1 MAVIVNP
8 RFHEAGFCP
17 ILAKTTSIKGC
28 WQALFFEI
36 AFAFLRG
43 IYPTQFAFVALSLGC
58 GILHG
63 QSVDI
68 LATDQILRDPAVTEA
83 QRLIGHVKLGHQDAV
98 LTCDSAW
105 RFDDGSV
112 EVFSHVV
119 MQQPPATTMTA
130 NYLRIEPGEDWA
142 MASGDVELL
151 HESAKLSA
159 PSLMYLMNSRAARYS
174 EGALIVDEG
183 WTVKSRSGLYHTIS
197 ETLELGGQVVA
208 VNEADTLISDSLHWK
223 RTESR
228 YRFFGPTDWVGS
240 DVRFTCQLGDV
251 TMDDVPLGWLAGE
264 VSVDDSEGTVQGD
277 SLAWGPSTSEVWGNV
292 VLTQLDGTG
301 KVHGRYAKRQEDD
314 SLELVIGNPQQ
325 RAWLEQIDEGDTL
338 RLAAD
343 TLQRRGEFLTAFH
356 HVTLVQD
363 ELVGVSDSLVWM
375 DDVGA
380 IQMWGEPRLWS
391 GEDKLSGDTLT
402 LWLTNQSPDK
412 LEMRGHAVV
421 LSSASDTLA
430 HRIQGRDVDAFFEE
444 GELCF
449 VDVVGNGEVVTF
461 DVPEG
466 EGNVRMNTAVCAK
479 VTLEVAERKLTGIA
493 LKQSPRG
500 KIQPVPTGTDLAP
513 FRVEKAPGLGPW
525 ETSEQGPLPE

>member
-1 MAVIVNP
+1 MMRSWVLTFLGLVVGMLAQAQTV
-8 RFHEAGFCP
+8 E
-17 ILAKTTSIKGC
+17 ILA
-28 WQALFFEI
+28 A
-36 AFAFLRG
+36 
-43 IYPTQFAFVALSLGC
+43 
-58 GILHG
+58 
-63 QSVDI
+63 
-68 LATDQILRDPAVTEA
+68 DQILRDPAVTEA
-83 QRLIGHVKLGHQDAV
+83 QRLIGHVKLGHEDAV

-119 MQQPPATTMTA
+119 MQQLPATTMTA

-142 MASGDVELL
+142 LASGDVELL

-183 WTVKSRSGLYHTIS
+183 WTVKSRIGLFRTAS
-197 ETLELGGQVVA
+197 ETLELGGNVLA
-208 VNEADTLISDSLHWK
+208 VNKGDTLRSDSLHWT

-240 DVRFTCQLGDV
+240 DVRFTCKLGDV
-251 TMDDVPLGWLAGE
+251 TMEDQPLGWLAGD
-264 VSVDDSEGTVQGD
+264 VKVDDDEGTVQGD
-277 SLAWGPSTSEVWGNV
+277 SLAWGTSTSEVWGHV
-292 VLTQLDGTG
+292 VLAQCDGTG
-301 KVHGRYAKRQEDD
+301 TVHGRYALRQDEDT
-314 SLELVIGNPQQ
+314 LEVVVGDDQQ

-343 TLQRRGEFLTAFH
+343 TLQRKGEVLTAFH
-356 HVTLVQD
+356 RVTLIQD

-375 DDVGA
+375 DDEGT

-391 GEDKLSGDTLT
+391 GEDKLSGATLT
-402 LWLTNQSPDK
+402 LWLTDQSPDK

-421 LSSASDTLA
+421 LSSANDTLA
-430 HRIQGRDVDAFFEE
+430 HRIQGRDLDAFFEE
-444 GELCF
+444 GELRF

-466 EGNVRMNTAVCAK
+466 EGSVRMNTAVCAK
-479 VTLEVAERKLTGIA
+479 VTLEVSERKLTGIA

-513 FRVEKAPGLGPW
+513 FRVEKAPGSGPW

>member
-1 MAVIVNP
+1 MRSWVLTFLGLVVGMLAQAQTV
-8 RFHEAGFCP
+8 E
-17 ILAKTTSIKGC
+17 ILA
-28 WQALFFEI
+28 A
-36 AFAFLRG
+36 
-43 IYPTQFAFVALSLGC
+43 
-58 GILHG
+58 
-63 QSVDI
+63 
-68 LATDQILRDPAVTEA
+68 DQILRDPAVTEA
-83 QRLIGHVKLGHQDAV
+83 QRLIGHVKLGHEDAV

-119 MQQPPATTMTA
+119 MQQLPATTMTA

-142 MASGDVELL
+142 LASGDVELL

-183 WTVKSRSGLYHTIS
+183 WTVKSRIGLFRTAS
-197 ETLELGGQVVA
+197 ETLELGGNVLA
-208 VNEADTLISDSLHWK
+208 VNKGDTLRSDSIHWT

-251 TMDDVPLGWLAGE
+251 TMEDQPLGWLAGD
-264 VSVDDSEGTVQGD
+264 VKVDDDEGTVQGD
-277 SLAWGPSTSEVWGNV
+277 SLAWGTSTSEVWGHV
-292 VLTQLDGTG
+292 VLAQCDGTG
-301 KVHGRYAKRQEDD
+301 TVHGRYALRQDEDT
-314 SLELVIGNPQQ
+314 LEVVVGDDQQ

-343 TLQRRGEFLTAFH
+343 TLQRKGEVLTAFH
-356 HVTLVQD
+356 RVTLIQD

-375 DDVGA
+375 DDEGT

-402 LWLTNQSPDK
+402 LWLTDQSPDK

-421 LSSASDTLA
+421 LSSANDTLA
-430 HRIQGRDVDAFFEE
+430 HRIQGRDLDAFFEE
-444 GELCF
+444 GELRF

-466 EGNVRMNTAVCAK
+466 EGSVRMNTAVCAK
-479 VTLEVAERKLTGIA
+479 VTLEVSERKLTGIA

-513 FRVEKAPGLGPW
+513 FRVEKAPGSGPW

>member
-1 MAVIVNP
+1 MMRSWVLTFLGLVVGMLAQAQTV
-8 RFHEAGFCP
+8 E
-17 ILAKTTSIKGC
+17 ILA
-28 WQALFFEI
+28 A
-36 AFAFLRG
+36 
-43 IYPTQFAFVALSLGC
+43 
-58 GILHG
+58 
-63 QSVDI
+63 
-68 LATDQILRDPAVTEA
+68 DQILRDPAVTEA
-83 QRLIGHVKLGHQDAV
+83 QRLIGHVKLGHEDAV

-119 MQQPPATTMTA
+119 MQQLPATTMTA

-142 MASGDVELL
+142 LASGDVELL

-183 WTVKSRSGLYHTIS
+183 WTVKSRIGLFRTAS
-197 ETLELGGQVVA
+197 ETLELGGNVLA
-208 VNEADTLISDSLHWK
+208 VNKGDTLRSDSIHWT

-251 TMDDVPLGWLAGE
+251 TMEDQPLGWLAGD
-264 VSVDDSEGTVQGD
+264 VKVDDDEGTVQGD
-277 SLAWGPSTSEVWGNV
+277 SLAWGTSTSEVWGHV
-292 VLTQLDGTG
+292 VLAQCDGTG
-301 KVHGRYAKRQEDD
+301 TVHGRYALRQDEDT
-314 SLELVIGNPQQ
+314 LEVVVGDDQQ

-343 TLQRRGEFLTAFH
+343 TLQRKGEVLTAFH
-356 HVTLVQD
+356 RVTLIQD

-375 DDVGA
+375 DDEGT

-391 GEDKLSGDTLT
+391 GEDKLSGATLT
-402 LWLTNQSPDK
+402 LWLTDQSPDK

-421 LSSASDTLA
+421 LSSANDTLA
-430 HRIQGRDVDAFFEE
+430 HRIQGRDLDAFFEE
-444 GELCF
+444 GELRF

-466 EGNVRMNTAVCAK
+466 EGSVRMNTAVCAK
-479 VTLEVAERKLTGIA
+479 VTLEVSERKLTGIA

-513 FRVEKAPGLGPW
+513 FRVEKAPSSGPW

>member
-1 MAVIVNP
+1 MNLHRIHTATILSIFLSTSFTQAQTV
-8 RFHEAGFCP
+8 E
-17 ILAKTTSIKGC
+17 ILA
-28 WQALFFEI
+28 A
-36 AFAFLRG
+36 
-43 IYPTQFAFVALSLGC
+43 
-58 GILHG
+58 
-63 QSVDI
+63 
-68 LATDQILRDPAVTEA
+68 DQILRDPAITEA
-83 QRLIGHVKLGHQDAV
+83 QRLIGHVKLGHEDAV

-130 NYLRIEPGEDWA
+130 DYLRIEPNEDWA
-142 MASGDVELL
+142 LASGDVKLL

-159 PSLMYLMNSRAARYS
+159 PSLMYLMKSRAARYS

-183 WTVKSRSGLYHTIS
+183 WTVKSRSGLYRTIL

-208 VNEADTLISDSLHWK
+208 VNETDTLRSDSLHWT

-251 TMDDVPLGWLAGE
+251 SMEDQPLGWLAGD
-264 VSVDDSEGTVQGD
+264 VKVNDGEGTVQGD
-277 SLAWGPSTSEVWGNV
+277 SLAWGPSTSEVWGHV
-292 VLTQLDGTG
+292 VLAQSDETAT
-301 KVHGRYAKRQEDD
+301 VHGRYALRQQAD
-314 SLELVIGNPQQ
+314 SLELVIGNPEQ

-343 TLQRRGEFLTAFH
+343 LTAFH
-356 HVTLVQD
+356 HVTLAQD
-363 ELVGVSDSLVWM
+363 ELVGIGDSLVWM
-375 DDVGA
+375 DDEGT

-391 GEDKLSGDTLT
+391 SEDKLSGDTLT
-402 LWLTNQSPDK
+402 LWLTDQSPDK

-421 LSSASDTLA
+421 LSSANDTLA
-430 HRIQGRDVDAFFEE
+430 HRIQGRDLDAFFEE
-444 GELCF
+444 GELRF

-466 EGNVRMNTAVCAK
+466 KGNVRMNTAVCAK

-513 FRVEKAPGLGPW
+513 FRVEKAPDSGPW

>member
-1 MAVIVNP
+1 MQAQTV
-8 RFHEAGFCP
+8 E
-17 ILAKTTSIKGC
+17 ILA
-28 WQALFFEI
+28 A
-36 AFAFLRG
+36 
-43 IYPTQFAFVALSLGC
+43 
-58 GILHG
+58 
-63 QSVDI
+63 
-68 LATDQILRDPAVTEA
+68 DQILRDPAVTEA

-119 MQQPPATTMTA
+119 MQQPAATTMTA
-130 NYLRIEPGEDWA
+130 EYLRIEPNEDWA
-142 MASGDVELL
+142 LASGDVELL

-183 WTVKSRSGLYHTIS
+183 WTVKSRSGLYRTAS
-197 ETLELGGQVVA
+197 ETLELGGNVLA
-208 VNEADTLISDSLHWK
+208 VNNGDTLRSDSLHWK

-228 YRFFGPTDWVGS
+228 YRFFGPTDWVGL

-251 TMDDVPLGWLAGE
+251 TMENQPLGWLAGD
-264 VSVDDSEGTVQGD
+264 VKVDDGEGTVQGD
-277 SLAWGPSTSEVWGNV
+277 SLAWGPSTSEVWGHV
-292 VLTQLDGTG
+292 VLAQSDGTG
-301 KVHGRYAKRQEDD
+301 TVHGHYALRQEAD
-314 SLELVIGNPQQ
+314 SLELVIGDPQQ
-325 RAWLEQIDEGDTL
+325 RAWLEQIDKGDTL

-343 TLQRRGEFLTAFH
+343 TLQRKGEVLTAFH

-363 ELVGVSDSLVWM
+363 ELVGIGDSLVWM
-375 DDVGA
+375 DDKGT

-391 GEDKLSGDTLT
+391 SEDKLSGDTLT
-402 LWLTNQSPDK
+402 LWLTDQSPDK

-421 LSSASDTLA
+421 LSSANDTLA
-430 HRIQGRDVDAFFEE
+430 HRIQGRDLDAFFEE
-444 GELCF
+444 GELRF

-466 EGNVRMNTAVCAK
+466 EGSIRMNTAVCAK
-479 VTLEVAERKLTGIA
+479 VTLEVAERKLVGVA

-500 KIQPVPTGTDLAP
+500 KIQPVPSGTDLAP
-513 FRVEKAPGLGPW
+513 FRVEKAPRFGPW

>member
-1 MAVIVNP
+1 MMRSWVLTFLGLVVGMLAQAQTV
-8 RFHEAGFCP
+8 E
-17 ILAKTTSIKGC
+17 ILA
-28 WQALFFEI
+28 A
-36 AFAFLRG
+36 
-43 IYPTQFAFVALSLGC
+43 
-58 GILHG
+58 
-63 QSVDI
+63 
-68 LATDQILRDPAVTEA
+68 DQILRDPAVTEA
-83 QRLIGHVKLGHQDAV
+83 QRLIGHVKLGHEDAV

-119 MQQPPATTMTA
+119 MQQLPATTMTA

-142 MASGDVELL
+142 LASGDVELL

-183 WTVKSRSGLYHTIS
+183 WTVKSRIGLFRTAS
-197 ETLELGGQVVA
+197 ETLELGGNVLA
-208 VNEADTLISDSLHWK
+208 VNKGDTLRSDSIHWT

-240 DVRFTCQLGDV
+240 DVRFTCELGDV
-251 TMDDVPLGWLAGE
+251 TMEDQPLGWLAGD
-264 VSVDDSEGTVQGD
+264 VKVDDDEGTVQGD
-277 SLAWGPSTSEVWGNV
+277 SLAWGTSTSEVWGHV
-292 VLTQLDGTG
+292 VLAQCDGTG
-301 KVHGRYAKRQEDD
+301 TVHGRYALRQDEDT
-314 SLELVIGNPQQ
+314 LEVVVGDDQQ

-343 TLQRRGEFLTAFH
+343 TLQRKGEVLTAFH
-356 HVTLVQD
+356 RVTLIQD

-375 DDVGA
+375 DDEGT

-402 LWLTNQSPDK
+402 LWLTDQSPDK

-421 LSSASDTLA
+421 LSSANDTLA
-430 HRIQGRDVDAFFEE
+430 HRIQGRDLDAFFEE
-444 GELCF
+444 GELRF

-466 EGNVRMNTAVCAK
+466 EGSVRMNTAVCAK
-479 VTLEVAERKLTGIA
+479 VTLEVSERKLTGIA

-513 FRVEKAPGLGPW
+513 FRVEKAQSSGPW